1 MARRIRG
8 APASPRPGTGR
19 ERRTGRTTV
28 HDVAARAGVSIG
40 TVSHVISGRQHV
52 APETRQRVEDAMV
65 ALGYRP
71 NRIARSL
78 ILQHTRTL
86 GMVIPDVAN
95 PFFGDL
101 MRGVEEVARERGHSV
116 LFGNS
121 DNDGDQEDR
130 YVEEFI
136 ERRVDGLLIVVAA
149 HRPARS
155 PARAAATA
163 EAPLD
168 PRAST
173 DAGCEGDAD
182 LMALGRLA
190 DLPTALPV
198 VALDRLPDHWSH
210 DAVVGD
216 SRAGVALGVEHLV
229 DLGHR
234 RLGFIGGDPAL
245 ATGRE
250 RRAGFEA
257 ALGDLGIRPV
267 WVSDGAFSLDSG
279 RAQAASLFASPPTTW
294 PTAIVAANDL
304 LALGVLLA
312 VRERGLRVPDDVSLI
327 GFDDIAYARLSDPPL
342 TTVRQPAREMGAM
355 GARLVFRRLDG
366 EVGPPEVVV
375 VRPELVVRSSTARRE
390 ASA

>member
-1 MARRIRG
+1 MA
-8 APASPRPGTGR
+8 
-19 ERRTGRTTV
+19 
-28 HDVAARAGVSIG
+28 
-40 TVSHVISGRQHV
+40 
-52 APETRQRVEDAMV
+52 

-136 ERRVDGLLIVVAA
+136 ERRVDGLLVVVAA

-155 PARAAATA
+155 PARAGDAAEVPSGA
-163 EAPLD
+163 IAPLD
-168 PRAST
+168 GGLVRGVDT
-173 DAGCEGDAD
+173 R
-182 LMALGRLA
+182 ALGRLA
-190 DLPTALPV
+190 DLPTGLPV
-198 VALDRLPDHWSH
+198 VALDRLPDDWSH

-216 SRAGVALGVEHLV
+216 NRTGVALGVGHLV
-229 DLGHR
+229 ELGHR

-250 RRAGFEA
+250 RRIGFEA
-257 ALGDLGIRPV
+257 ALGDRGIRPA

-279 RAQAASLFASPPTTW
+279 RAQAASLFASPPATW

-312 VRERGLRVPDDVSLI
+312 VRERGLSVPDDVSLV
-327 GFDDIAYARLSDPPL
+327 GFDDITYACLSDPPL
-342 TTVRQPAREMGAM
+342 TTVRQPAREMGSA

-375 VRPELVVRSSTARRE
+375 VRPELVVRSSTARCE
-390 ASA
+390 VPA